1 MIVISKHLLR
11 LSAVLVV
18 AVGASA
24 CSSIPDWVDP
34 TTWGSDQQASV
45 PPEDQSG
52 NQTATDQSGE
62 GKTVAEAS
70 DTGATYPTL
79 ADTPDHAP
87 QTTSSDDQ
95 KQVASGLVADR
106 SQAQYSGDALRGG
119 TEAAAPPPGPAPT
132 PEQVAAAE
140 AQASASASAPDSSSA
155 QASAAAPAGP
165 DTDAAANPN
174 STIDANPDQAPAATA
189 TAQAATPD
197 TSANTQVAA
206 VEQPT
211 APTVPPPSSN
221 AEPAVPAIAPGST
234 AAAPMAS
241 ADAALGF
248 RRSSAPPL
256 DPSIAQFVPPSVLSR
271 YQQTASEG
279 AVPGIGS
286 TSDSASYTAATM
298 PKRTRT
304 AHHRTV
310 SENVGGP
317 EAMSGAV
324 VANFESLQSSPA
336 KSAAVYSD
344 SRGVPPTE
352 VVFFPHDTTVLNA
365 QGREQ
370 VRQAVEAFRAHGGQ
384 GFIRVVGHS
393 SSRTSNMT
401 VERHMVYNFERS
413 QARANSVARA
423 LIAAGVPAD
432 KVLVEAVG
440 DTQPVYYESMPQ
452 GEEGNRRAEIFLQ
465 S

>member
-1 MIVISKHLLR
+1 MEALGMIVISKHLLR

-18 AVGASA
+18 AMGASA

-34 TTWGSDQQASV
+34 TTWGSSDQQASV

-52 NQTATDQSGE
+52 NQTATDQSGD

-70 DTGATYPTL
+70 DTGAAYPTL

-119 TEAAAPPPGPAPT
+119 TEAAAPPPGPPPT
-132 PEQVAAAE
+132 AEQVAAAE
-140 AQASASASAPDSSSA
+140 PQANAPASSSTQASG
-155 QASAAAPAGP
+155 AAPAGP

-189 TAQAATPD
+189 QAATPPD

-211 APTVPPPSSN
+211 APTAAPPASN
-221 AEPAVPAIAPGST
+221 AEPAVPAIAPGSA

-241 ADAALGF
+241 ADASLGF

-271 YQQTASEG
+271 YQQTASAG

-286 TSDSASYTAATM
+286 APASAYTAAT
-298 PKRTRT
+298 PKRVRT
-304 AHHRTV
+304 ASHRTV

-317 EAMSGAV
+317 ESMSGAV
-324 VANFESLQSSPA
+324 VANFESLQSP

-344 SRGVPPTE
+344 SSGMPPAA
-352 VVFFPHDTTVLNA
+352 VVFFPHDTTVLDA
-365 QGREQ
+365 QGRAQ

-393 SSRTSNMT
+393 SSRTANMT

>member
-52 NQTATDQSGE
+52 NQTATDQNGE

-70 DTGATYPTL
+70 DTGAAYPTL

-106 SQAQYSGDALRGG
+106 SQTQYSGDALRGG

-132 PEQVAAAE
+132 AEQVAAAE
-140 AQASASASAPDSSSA
+140 AQASAPDSSSA

-165 DTDAAANPN
+165 DTDAAPNPN
-174 STIDANPDQAPAATA
+174 STIDANPDQAPAPTA

-197 TSANTQVAA
+197 MSANTQVAA

-211 APTVPPPSSN
+211 APTAPPPSSN

-241 ADAALGF
+241 ADASLGF
-248 RRSSAPPL
+248 HRSSAPPL

-286 TSDSASYTAATM
+286 APASASYAAM
-298 PKRTRT
+298 PKRART
-304 AHHRTV
+304 ARHKTL

-344 SRGVPPTE
+344 PRGVPPAE

-393 SSRTSNMT
+393 SSRTANMT

>member
-52 NQTATDQSGE
+52 NQTATDQNGE

-79 ADTPDHAP
+79 ADMPDHAP

-132 PEQVAAAE
+132 AEQVAAAE
-140 AQASASASAPDSSSA
+140 AQASAPASAPDSSST
-155 QASAAAPAGP
+155 QASGAAPAGP
-165 DTDAAANPN
+165 DTDAAPNPN
-174 STIDANPDQAPAATA
+174 STIDANPDQAPAAA
-189 TAQAATPD
+189 AQAATPD

-211 APTVPPPSSN
+211 TPTAPPPSSN

-241 ADAALGF
+241 ADASLGF
-248 RRSSAPPL
+248 HRSSAPPL

-286 TSDSASYTAATM
+286 ASASGSYTAAT
-298 PKRTRT
+298 PKRVRT
-304 AHHRTV
+304 ARHRTV

-393 SSRTSNMT
+393 SSRTANMT

-423 LIAAGVPAD
+423 LIAAGVPAG

>member
-45 PPEDQSG
+45 PSEDQSG
-52 NQTATDQSGE
+52 NQTATDQNGE

-132 PEQVAAAE
+132 AEQVAAAE
-140 AQASASASAPDSSSA
+140 AQASASTSASDSASASG
-155 QASAAAPAGP
+155 AAPAGP
-165 DTDAAANPN
+165 DTDAAPNPN

-189 TAQAATPD
+189 GAQAATPD
-197 TSANTQVAA
+197 TSANAQVAA

-211 APTVPPPSSN
+211 APTAPPPSSN

-241 ADAALGF
+241 ADASLGF

-286 TSDSASYTAATM
+286 TSASGSYTAASM

-304 AHHRTV
+304 ARHRTV

-344 SRGVPPTE
+344 SRGVPPAE

-370 VRQAVEAFRAHGGQ
+370 VRQAVEAFRGHGGQ

-393 SSRTSNMT
+393 SSRTANMT

-413 QARANSVARA
+413 QARANAVARA